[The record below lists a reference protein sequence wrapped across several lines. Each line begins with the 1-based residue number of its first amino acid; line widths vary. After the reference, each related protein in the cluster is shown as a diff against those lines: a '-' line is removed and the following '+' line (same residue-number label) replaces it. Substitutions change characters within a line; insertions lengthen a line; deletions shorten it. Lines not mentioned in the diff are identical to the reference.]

1 MSSATAAEA
10 PISRRAARKLAKSTV
25 RAEARKEA
33 AQRAIGYVRVSTEEQ
48 AESGFGLDV
57 QERAIRAFA
66 LSQGY
71 ELVDVIADRG
81 VSGASRPMDR
91 EGFSRLVAVAKRERA
106 SVLLLWKF
114 DRLARH
120 MIFAVVAV
128 DELREKHGMQIR
140 SVTEAIDTATPMG
153 EMVFGV
159 LAGMAGMERKA
170 IVERTIGGR
179 KAKAGDGGFAGG
191 AAPLGYRR
199 DLAGGL
205 AVDEEEAETVRRAS
219 ELREAGSTLQAIAD
233 TLTAEGRRTKRG
245 GRWHPGT
252 VSYLLDN
259 QKYLGRIEYAF
270 EADGV
275 STVINRPGEHEP
287 ILKRAA
293 EGDAA

>member
-1 MSSATAAEA
+1 MARSSAKT
-10 PISRRAARKLAKSTV
+10 
-25 RAEARKEA
+25 EARKEA

-48 AESGFGLDV
+48 AESGFGIDV

-66 LSQGY
+66 ESQGY

-81 VSGASRPMDR
+81 VSGASRPMER
-91 EGFSRLVAVAKRERA
+91 AGFGRVVALAKERRA
-106 SVLLLWKF
+106 SVLLWKF

-120 MIFAVVAV
+120 MIYAVTAV
-128 DELREKHGMQIR
+128 DELRSAGIQIR
-140 SVTEAIDTATPMG
+140 SVTEPIDTATPMG

-170 IVERTIGGR
+170 ILERTIGGR
-179 KAKAGDGGFAGG
+179 KAKANEGGFAGG

-199 DLAGGL
+199 DMSGGL
-205 AVDEEEAETVRRAS
+205 EIDDDEAATVRRAR
-219 ELREAGSTLQAIAD
+219 ELRDTGATLQAIAD

-270 EADGV
+270 EADGA
-275 STVINRPGEHEP
+275 STLVNRPGDHEP
-287 ILKRAA
+287 IFTEGA
-293 EGDAA
+293 EA